1 MIILKTS
8 STAQTLSVIPREY
21 VTTFSMDIR
30 DDSTNVIKVYEVTT
44 ATTVGNY
51 LVFNNTFNPVL
62 VEGHFY
68 DLRLYID
75 YNIWNTNFN
84 LWEAETTKW
93 NETNTFVS
101 EIFSD
106 RIFCTDQTIDQTK
119 NEYYELNQGQYVY
132 NNSYDN
138 DYIVT

>member
-21 VTTFSMDIR
+21 VSTFSMDIR
-30 DDSTNVIKVYEVTT
+30 DDSTNVTKVYEVTT

-75 YNIWNTNFN
+75 YNIWNKNGTKPIPLFLRYSRIVFFAQVKQLIKRKTSIMN
-84 LWEAETTKW
+84 LIKVNMSITTPM
-93 NETNTFVS
+93 TM
-101 EIFSD
+101 
-106 RIFCTDQTIDQTK
+106 TI
-119 NEYYELNQGQYVY
+119 L
-132 NNSYDN
+132 
-138 DYIVT
+138 

>member
-21 VTTFSMDIR
+21 VATFSMDIR
-30 DDSTNVIKVYEVTT
+30 DDSTNVTKIYEVTT

-106 RIFCTDQTIDQTK
+106 RIFCTDQTIDQKK

>member
-1 MIILKTS
+1 MIILKTL
-8 STAQTLSVIPREY
+8 STTQTLTVIPREY
-21 VTTFSMDIR
+21 TATFSMSVR
-30 DDSTNVIKVYEVTT
+30 DDSTNVTTIYEITT
-44 ATTVGNY
+44 ATTSGNY

-68 DLRLYID
+68 DIRLYVD
-75 YNIWNTNFN
+75 YNFWNTNFN
-84 LWEAETTKW
+84 LWESETTKW

-106 RIFCTDQTIDQTK
+106 RIFCTDQTIDQAN
-119 NEYYELNQGQYVY
+119 NEYYELNEGQYVY

-138 DYIVT
+138 DYIVR